1 MNQTLERLIGQLIIA
16 GLRGPNAPPDSPI
29 ANFIKDYN
37 LAGVILYDEDV
48 KIGGLGSRNIQSP
61 DQVKDLSDQL
71 QSFSKNGLLIS
82 IDQEGGGTNRLK
94 SNYGFPE
101 TPSWNHM
108 GHLDNDLMTL
118 QFSQTIASTL
128 NNCGINVN
136 FAPVLDL
143 HYGDETIIG
152 KAERAN
158 SPIPKT
164 VIQHSRIFIQS
175 LKENN
180 IISCGKHFPG
190 QGSAFGD
197 THKGSTD
204 ISDTW
209 TVKDLLPFDELI
221 KFGDLDMIMVS
232 HTFDDKLDKKF
243 PSSLSKEIITGTLRN
258 DLGFDG
264 VVICDDPSM
273 KAISEHYNIEDSFE
287 LMLNAGVDLF
297 CLGNNL
303 NYDPDYIPKVID
315 AICHLV
321 KIGKISENRL
331 LDSIKRIDS
340 LKKKYNIHG
349 K

>member
-1 MNQTLERLIGQLIIA
+1 MNQTLERIIGQLIIA
-16 GLRGPNAPPDSPI
+16 GFHGTNAPSDSPI

-48 KIGGLGSRNIQSP
+48 NIGGLGSRNIQSP
-61 DQVKDLSDQL
+61 GQVKNLSNQL
-71 QSFSKNGLLIS
+71 QSFSKGDLLIS

-108 GHLDNDLMTL
+108 GLLDNDLMTQ

-128 NNCGINVN
+128 NDCGINVN

-143 HYGDETIIG
+143 DYGDDTVIG
-152 KAERAN
+152 KAKRAN
-158 SPIPKT
+158 SHLPKT
-164 VIQHSRIFIQS
+164 VIQHSRVFIQS

-209 TVKDLLPFDELI
+209 TVKDLIPFDELI
-221 KFGDLDMIMVS
+221 KYGDLDMVMVS
-232 HTFDDKLDKKF
+232 HTFDKKMDHKY
-243 PSSLSKEIITGTLRN
+243 PASLSKIIITDMLRN
-258 DLGFDG
+258 DLGFNG

-273 KAISEHYNIEDSFE
+273 NAISDHYNLTESFE
-287 LMLNAGVDLF
+287 LMLNAGIDLF

-303 NYDPDYIPKVID
+303 NYDSEFIPKSVSSM
-315 AICHLV
+315 CQLV
-321 KIGKISENRL
+321 KSGRVTKNRIRQ
-331 LDSIKRIDS
+331 SINRIVS

-349 K
+349 

>member
-16 GLRGPNAPPDSPI
+16 GFRGTNAPSDSPI

-61 DQVKDLSDQL
+61 EQLKDLSNQL
-71 QSFSKNGLLIS
+71 QSFSKNGLFIS

-108 GHLDNDLMTL
+108 GLLDNDLMTL

-128 NNCGINVN
+128 SDCGINVN

-143 HYGDETIIG
+143 DYGDETVIG

-158 SPIPKT
+158 SHLPKT

-175 LKENN
+175 LRENN
-180 IISCGKHFPG
+180 VISCGKHFPG

-221 KFGDLDMIMVS
+221 KYGDLDMVMVS
-232 HTFDDKLDKKF
+232 HTFDKKMD
-243 PSSLSKEIITGTLRN
+243 PNYPASLSHIIITDMLRN
-258 DLGFDG
+258 DLGFNG

-273 KAISEHYNIEDSFE
+273 NAISNHYDLNESFE
-287 LMLNAGVDLF
+287 LMLNAGIDLF

-303 NYDPDYIPKVID
+303 NYDPDFIPKSVSSM
-315 AICHLV
+315 CQLV
-321 KIGKISENRL
+321 KSGKITEDRIRQ
-331 LDSIKRIDS
+331 SIDRIKS
-340 LKKKYNIHG
+340 LKTKYNIHG
-349 K
+349 

>member
-16 GLRGPNAPPDSPI
+16 GFRGSNAPTDSPI
-29 ANFIKDYN
+29 ANFINDYN

-48 KIGGLGSRNIQSP
+48 KIGDLGSRNIQSP
-61 DQVKDLSDQL
+61 IQVENLSDQL
-71 QSFSKNGLLIS
+71 QSFSKNGLLIC

-108 GHLDNDLMTL
+108 GILDNDLMTQ

-128 NNCGINVN
+128 SDCGINVN

-143 HYGDETIIG
+143 DYGDETVIG
-152 KAERAN
+152 KAGRAN
-158 SPIPKT
+158 SHLPKT
-164 VIQHSRIFIQS
+164 VINHSRIFIES
-175 LKENN
+175 LKKHN

-204 ISDTW
+204 ISNTW

-221 KFGDLDMIMVS
+221 KHGDLDMVMVS
-232 HTFDDKLDKKF
+232 HTFDKKID
-243 PSSLSKEIITGTLRN
+243 PNYPASLSHIIITDMLRN
-258 DLGFDG
+258 DLGFNG

-273 KAISEHYNIEDSFE
+273 NAISDHYDLTESFE
-287 LMLNAGVDLF
+287 LMFNAGIDLF

-303 NYDPDYIPKVID
+303 NYDPDFIPKSVSS
-315 AICHLV
+315 ICQLV
-321 KIGKISENRL
+321 RSGKVTEHRIRQ
-331 LDSIKRIDS
+331 SINRIDF

-349 K
+349 

>member
-16 GLRGPNAPPDSPI
+16 GFRGSNAPTDSPI
-29 ANFIKDYN
+29 ANFINEYN

-48 KIGGLGSRNIQSP
+48 KIGDLGSRNIQSP
-61 DQVKDLSDQL
+61 IQVENLSDQL
-71 QSFSKNGLLIS
+71 QSFSKNGLLIC

-108 GHLDNDLMTL
+108 GILDNDLMTQ
-118 QFSQTIASTL
+118 QFSQTIAATL
-128 NNCGINVN
+128 SDCGINVN

-143 HYGDETIIG
+143 DYGDETVIG
-152 KAERAN
+152 KAGRAN
-158 SPIPKT
+158 SHLPKT
-164 VIQHSRIFIQS
+164 VINHSRIFIES
-175 LKENN
+175 LKKHN

-221 KFGDLDMIMVS
+221 KYGDLDMVMVS
-232 HTFDDKLDKKF
+232 HTFDKKMD
-243 PSSLSKEIITGTLRN
+243 PNYPASLSHIIITNMLRN
-258 DLGFDG
+258 DLGFNG

-273 KAISEHYNIEDSFE
+273 NAISDHYDLTESFE
-287 LMLNAGVDLF
+287 LMFNAGIDLF

-303 NYDPDYIPKVID
+303 NYDPDFIPKSVSS
-315 AICHLV
+315 ICQLV
-321 KIGKISENRL
+321 RSGKVTEHRIRQSINR
-331 LDSIKRIDS
+331 IEF

-349 K
+349 

>member
-1 MNQTLERLIGQLIIA
+1 MIQTIERLIGQLIIA
-16 GLRGPNAPPDSPI
+16 GFRGSNAPPDSPI

-61 DQVKDLSDQL
+61 YQLKDLSGQL
-71 QSFSKNGLLIS
+71 QSFSKDGLLIS
-82 IDQEGGGTNRLK
+82 IDQEGGRTNRLK

-108 GHLDNDLMTL
+108 GLLDNDLMTL

-128 NNCGINVN
+128 NDCGINVN

-143 HYGDETIIG
+143 DYGDETVIG
-152 KAERAN
+152 KVKRAN
-158 SPIPKT
+158 SPLPKT
-164 VIQHSRIFIQS
+164 VIHNSRIFIQC
-175 LKENN
+175 LRDNN
-180 IISCGKHFPG
+180 VISCGKHFPG

-209 TVKDLLPFDELI
+209 SVKDLLPFDELI
-221 KFGDLDMIMVS
+221 KYGELDMVMVS
-232 HTFDDKLDKKF
+232 HTFDKKMD
-243 PSSLSKEIITGTLRN
+243 PKYPASLSHIIITDMLRK
-258 DLGFDG
+258 DLGFNG

-273 KAISEHYNIEDSFE
+273 NAISDHYDLTESFE
-287 LMLNAGVDLF
+287 LMLNAGIDLF

-303 NYDPDYIPKVID
+303 NYDPDFIPKSISSM
-315 AICHLV
+315 CQLV
-321 KIGKISENRL
+321 KSGKVSEDRIRQ
-331 LDSIKRIDS
+331 SIKRIES
-340 LKKKYNIHG
+340 LKKNYNING
-349 K
+349 

>member
-16 GLRGPNAPPDSPI
+16 GFRGSNAPTDSPI
-29 ANFIKDYN
+29 ANFINEYN

-48 KIGGLGSRNIQSP
+48 KIGDLGSRNIQSP
-61 DQVKDLSDQL
+61 IQVENLSDQL
-71 QSFSKNGLLIS
+71 QSFSKNGLLIC

-108 GHLDNDLMTL
+108 GILDNDLMTQ

-128 NNCGINVN
+128 SDCGINVN

-143 HYGDETIIG
+143 DYGDETVIG
-152 KAERAN
+152 KAGRAN
-158 SPIPKT
+158 SHLPKT
-164 VIQHSRIFIQS
+164 VINHSRIFIES
-175 LKENN
+175 LKEHN

-204 ISDTW
+204 ISNTW

-221 KFGDLDMIMVS
+221 KYGDLDMVMVS
-232 HTFDDKLDKKF
+232 HTFDKKID
-243 PSSLSKEIITGTLRN
+243 PNYPASLSHIIITDMLRN
-258 DLGFDG
+258 DLGFNG

-273 KAISEHYNIEDSFE
+273 NAISDHYNLTESFE
-287 LMLNAGVDLF
+287 LMFNAGIDLF

-303 NYDPDYIPKVID
+303 NYDPDFIPKSVSS
-315 AICHLV
+315 ICQLV
-321 KIGKISENRL
+321 RSGKVTEDRIRQSINR
-331 LDSIKRIDS
+331 IEF

-349 K
+349 

>member
-16 GLRGPNAPPDSPI
+16 GFRGSNAPTDSPI
-29 ANFIKDYN
+29 ANFINDYN

-48 KIGGLGSRNIQSP
+48 KIGDLGSRNIQSP
-61 DQVKDLSDQL
+61 IQVENLSDQL
-71 QSFSKNGLLIS
+71 QSFSKDGLLIC

-108 GHLDNDLMTL
+108 GILDNDLMTQ

-128 NNCGINVN
+128 SDCGINVN

-143 HYGDETIIG
+143 DYGDETVIG
-152 KAERAN
+152 KAGRAN
-158 SPIPKT
+158 SHLPKT
-164 VIQHSRIFIQS
+164 VINHSRIFIES
-175 LKENN
+175 LKEHN

-204 ISDTW
+204 ISNTW

-221 KFGDLDMIMVS
+221 KHGDLDMVMVS
-232 HTFDDKLDKKF
+232 HTFDKKID
-243 PSSLSKEIITGTLRN
+243 PNYPASLSHIIITDMLRK
-258 DLGFDG
+258 DLGFNG

-273 KAISEHYNIEDSFE
+273 NAISDHYDLTESFG
-287 LMLNAGVDLF
+287 LMFNAGIDLF

-303 NYDPDYIPKVID
+303 NYDPDFIPKSVSS
-315 AICHLV
+315 ICQLV
-321 KIGKISENRL
+321 RSGKVTEHRIRQSINR
-331 LDSIKRIDS
+331 IEF

-349 K
+349 

>member
-16 GLRGPNAPPDSPI
+16 GFRGSNAPTDSPI
-29 ANFIKDYN
+29 ANFINDYN

-48 KIGGLGSRNIQSP
+48 KIGDLGSRNIKSP
-61 DQVKDLSDQL
+61 IQVENLSDQL
-71 QSFSKNGLLIS
+71 QSFSKNGLLIC

-108 GHLDNDLMTL
+108 GILDNDLMTQ

-128 NNCGINVN
+128 SDCGINVN

-143 HYGDETIIG
+143 DYGDETVIG
-152 KAERAN
+152 KAGRAN
-158 SPIPKT
+158 SHLPKT
-164 VIQHSRIFIQS
+164 VINHSRIFIES
-175 LKENN
+175 LKEHN

-204 ISDTW
+204 ISNTW

-221 KFGDLDMIMVS
+221 KHGDLDMVMVS
-232 HTFDDKLDKKF
+232 HTFDKKID
-243 PSSLSKEIITGTLRN
+243 PNYPASLSHIIITDMLRN
-258 DLGFDG
+258 DLGFNG

-273 KAISEHYNIEDSFE
+273 NAISDHYDLTESFE
-287 LMLNAGVDLF
+287 LMFNSGIDLF

-303 NYDPDYIPKVID
+303 NYDPDFIPKSVSSM
-315 AICHLV
+315 CQLV
-321 KIGKISENRL
+321 KSGKVTEDRIRQSINR
-331 LDSIKRIDS
+331 IEF

-349 K
+349 

>member
-16 GLRGPNAPPDSPI
+16 GFRGSNAPTDSPI
-29 ANFIKDYN
+29 ANFINDYN

-48 KIGGLGSRNIQSP
+48 KIGDLGSRNIQSP
-61 DQVKDLSDQL
+61 IQVENLSDQL
-71 QSFSKNGLLIS
+71 QSFSKNGLLIC

-108 GHLDNDLMTL
+108 GILDNDLMTL

-128 NNCGINVN
+128 NDCGINVN

-143 HYGDETIIG
+143 DYGDETVIG

-158 SPIPKT
+158 SHLPKT
-164 VIQHSRIFIQS
+164 VINHSRIFIES
-175 LKENN
+175 LKEHN

-204 ISDTW
+204 ISNTW

-221 KFGDLDMIMVS
+221 KHGDLDMVMVS
-232 HTFDDKLDKKF
+232 HTFDKKID
-243 PSSLSKEIITGTLRN
+243 PNYPASLSHIIITDMLRK
-258 DLGFDG
+258 DLGFNG

-273 KAISEHYNIEDSFE
+273 NAISDHYDLTESFE
-287 LMLNAGVDLF
+287 LMFNAGIDLF

-303 NYDPDYIPKVID
+303 NYDPDFIPKSVSS
-315 AICHLV
+315 ICQLV
-321 KIGKISENRL
+321 RSGKVTEHRIRQSINR
-331 LDSIKRIDS
+331 IEF

-349 K
+349 

>member
-16 GLRGPNAPPDSPI
+16 GFRGSNAPTDSPI
-29 ANFIKDYN
+29 ANFINDYN

-48 KIGGLGSRNIQSP
+48 KIGDLGSRNIQSP
-61 DQVKDLSDQL
+61 IQVENLSDQL
-71 QSFSKNGLLIS
+71 QSFSKNGLLIC

-108 GHLDNDLMTL
+108 GILDNDLMTQ

-128 NNCGINVN
+128 SDCGINVN

-143 HYGDETIIG
+143 DYGDETVIG
-152 KAERAN
+152 KAGRAN
-158 SPIPKT
+158 SHLPKT
-164 VIQHSRIFIQS
+164 VINHSRIFIES
-175 LKENN
+175 LKEHN

-204 ISDTW
+204 ISNTW

-221 KFGDLDMIMVS
+221 KHGDLDMVMVS
-232 HTFDDKLDKKF
+232 HTFDKKID
-243 PSSLSKEIITGTLRN
+243 PNYPASLSHIIITDMLRN
-258 DLGFDG
+258 DLGFNG

-273 KAISEHYNIEDSFE
+273 NAISDHYDLTESFE
-287 LMLNAGVDLF
+287 LMFNAGIDLF

-303 NYDPDYIPKVID
+303 NYDPEFIPKSVSS
-315 AICHLV
+315 ICQLV
-321 KIGKISENRL
+321 RSGKVTEDRIRQSINR
-331 LDSIKRIDS
+331 IEF

-349 K
+349 

>member
-16 GLRGPNAPPDSPI
+16 GFRGSNAPPDSPI

-61 DQVKDLSDQL
+61 DQLKDLSDQL
-71 QSFSKNGLLIS
+71 QSFSKDGLLIS

-94 SNYGFPE
+94 SNYEFPE

-118 QFSQTIASTL
+118 QFSQKIASTL
-128 NNCGINVN
+128 NDCGINVN

-143 HYGDETIIG
+143 NYGHGTVIG

-158 SPIPKT
+158 SPLPEA
-164 VIQHSRIFIQS
+164 VIHHSRIFIQS

-190 QGSAFGD
+190 QGSAVGD
-197 THKGSTD
+197 THEGYTD
-204 ISDTW
+204 ISESW
-209 TVKDLLPFDELI
+209 TVKDLLPFDKLI
-221 KFGDLDMIMVS
+221 QSRDLDMIMVS
-232 HTFDDKLDKKF
+232 HVFDSRLD
-243 PSSLSKEIITGTLRN
+243 PNYPASLSKEFITGMLRN

-273 KAISEHYNIEDSFE
+273 NAISDHYDLTESFE
-287 LMLNAGVDLF
+287 LMLNAGIDLF

-303 NYDPDYIPKVID
+303 NYDPDFIPKSVSSM
-315 AICHLV
+315 CQLV
-321 KIGKISENRL
+321 KSGKITEDRIRQ
-331 LDSIKRIDS
+331 SIDRIES
-340 LKKKYNIHG
+340 LKTKYNIHG
-349 K
+349 

>member
-1 MNQTLERLIGQLIIA
+1 MILQTPG
-16 GLRGPNAPPDSPI
+16 
-29 ANFIKDYN
+29 
-37 LAGVILYDEDV
+37 
-48 KIGGLGSRNIQSP
+48 
-61 DQVKDLSDQL
+61 QVKNLSNQL
-71 QSFSKNGLLIS
+71 QSFSKNGLFIS

-108 GHLDNDLMTL
+108 GLLDNDLITQ

-128 NNCGINVN
+128 NDCGINVN

-143 HYGDETIIG
+143 DYGDDTVIG
-152 KAERAN
+152 QAKRAN
-158 SPIPKT
+158 SHLPKT
-164 VIQHSRIFIQS
+164 VIQHSRVFIQS

-209 TVKDLLPFDELI
+209 TVKDLIPFDELI
-221 KFGDLDMIMVS
+221 KYGDLDMVMVS
-232 HTFDDKLDKKF
+232 HTFDKKID
-243 PSSLSKEIITGTLRN
+243 PKYPASLSKIIITDMLRN
-258 DLGFDG
+258 DLGFNG
-264 VVICDDPSM
+264 VVTCDDPSM
-273 KAISEHYNIEDSFE
+273 NAISDHYNLTESFE
-287 LMLNAGVDLF
+287 LMLNAGIDLF

-303 NYDPDYIPKVID
+303 NYDSDFIPKSVSSM
-315 AICHLV
+315 CKLV
-321 KIGKISENRL
+321 KSGRVTENRIQK
-331 LDSIKRIDS
+331 SINRIKS

-349 K
+349 

>member
-16 GLRGPNAPPDSPI
+16 GFRGSNAPTDSPI
-29 ANFIKDYN
+29 ANFINDYN

-48 KIGGLGSRNIQSP
+48 KIGDLGSRNIQSP
-61 DQVKDLSDQL
+61 IQVENLSDQL
-71 QSFSKNGLLIS
+71 QSFSKNGLLIC

-108 GHLDNDLMTL
+108 GILDNDLMTQ

-128 NNCGINVN
+128 SDCGINVN

-143 HYGDETIIG
+143 DYGDETVIG
-152 KAERAN
+152 KAGRAN
-158 SPIPKT
+158 SHLPKT
-164 VIQHSRIFIQS
+164 VINHSRIFIES
-175 LKENN
+175 LKEHN

-204 ISDTW
+204 ISNTW

-221 KFGDLDMIMVS
+221 KHGDLDMVMVS
-232 HTFDDKLDKKF
+232 HTFDKKID
-243 PSSLSKEIITGTLRN
+243 PNYPASLSHIIITDMLRK
-258 DLGFDG
+258 DLGFNG

-273 KAISEHYNIEDSFE
+273 NAISDHYDLTESFE
-287 LMLNAGVDLF
+287 LMFNAGIDLF

-303 NYDPDYIPKVID
+303 NYDPDFIPKSVSS
-315 AICHLV
+315 ICQLV
-321 KIGKISENRL
+321 RSGKVTEHRIRQSINR
-331 LDSIKRIDS
+331 IEF

-349 K
+349 

>member
-1 MNQTLERLIGQLIIA
+1 MNQSLEQLIGQLIIA
-16 GLRGPNAPPDSPI
+16 GFRGSNAPPDSPI
-29 ANFIKDYN
+29 VNFIKDYN

-48 KIGGLGSRNIQSP
+48 KIGGLGTRNIQTP
-61 DQVKDLSDQL
+61 GQVKDLSNQL
-71 QSFSKNGLLIS
+71 QSFSKGDLLIS

-94 SNYGFPE
+94 PDYGFPE

-108 GHLDNDLMTL
+108 GLLDNDLMTQ

-128 NNCGINVN
+128 NDCGINVN

-143 HYGDETIIG
+143 DYGDDTVIG
-152 KAERAN
+152 KAKRAN
-158 SPIPKT
+158 SNLPKT
-164 VIQHSRIFIQS
+164 VVQHSRVFIQS

-197 THKGSTD
+197 THKGSTN

-209 TVKDLLPFDELI
+209 TVKDLIPFDELI
-221 KFGDLDMIMVS
+221 KYGHLDMVMVS
-232 HTFDDKLDKKF
+232 HTFDKNMDPKY
-243 PSSLSKEIITGTLRN
+243 PASLSKIIITDMLRN
-258 DLGFDG
+258 DLGFKG

-273 KAISEHYNIEDSFE
+273 NAISDHYNLTESFE
-287 LMLNAGVDLF
+287 LMLNAGIDLF

-303 NYDPDYIPKVID
+303 NYDPDFIPKSVSSM
-315 AICHLV
+315 CQLV
-321 KIGKISENRL
+321 KSGKITEDRIRQ
-331 LDSIKRIDS
+331 SINRIDS

-349 K
+349 

>member
-16 GLRGPNAPPDSPI
+16 GFRGSNAPTDSPI
-29 ANFIKDYN
+29 ANFINEYN

-48 KIGGLGSRNIQSP
+48 KIGDLGSRNIQSP
-61 DQVKDLSDQL
+61 IQVENLSDQL
-71 QSFSKNGLLIS
+71 QSFSKNGLLIC

-108 GHLDNDLMTL
+108 GILDNDLMTQ

-128 NNCGINVN
+128 SDCGINVN

-143 HYGDETIIG
+143 DYGDETVIG
-152 KAERAN
+152 KAGRAN
-158 SPIPKT
+158 SHLPKT
-164 VIQHSRIFIQS
+164 VINHSRIFIES
-175 LKENN
+175 LKKHN

-204 ISDTW
+204 ISNTW

-221 KFGDLDMIMVS
+221 KHGDLDMVMVS
-232 HTFDDKLDKKF
+232 HTFDKKID
-243 PSSLSKEIITGTLRN
+243 PNYPASLSHIIITDMLRN
-258 DLGFDG
+258 DLGFNG

-273 KAISEHYNIEDSFE
+273 NAISDHYDLTESFE
-287 LMLNAGVDLF
+287 LMFNAGIDLF

-303 NYDPDYIPKVID
+303 NYDPDFIPKSVSS
-315 AICHLV
+315 ICQLV
-321 KIGKISENRL
+321 RSGKVTEHRIRQSINR
-331 LDSIKRIDS
+331 IEF

-349 K
+349 

>member
-16 GLRGPNAPPDSPI
+16 GFRGSNAPPDSPI

-61 DQVKDLSDQL
+61 DQLKDLSDQL
-71 QSFSKNGLLIS
+71 QSFSKDGLLIS

-108 GHLDNDLMTL
+108 GLLDNDLMTL

-128 NNCGINVN
+128 NDCGINVN

-143 HYGDETIIG
+143 NYGHETVIG

-158 SPIPKT
+158 SPLPKT
-164 VIQHSRIFIQS
+164 VIHHSRIFIQS

-180 IISCGKHFPG
+180 VISCGKHFPG
-190 QGSAFGD
+190 QGSAIGD
-197 THKGSTD
+197 THEGYTD
-204 ISDTW
+204 ISESW
-209 TVKDLLPFDELI
+209 TVKDLLPFDKLI
-221 KFGDLDMIMVS
+221 QSRDLDMIMVS
-232 HTFDDKLDKKF
+232 HTFDDKLDPEF
-243 PSSLSKEIITGTLRN
+243 PASLSKEIISTVLRQ
-258 DLGFDG
+258 DLGFSG

-273 KAISEHYNIEDSFE
+273 KAISDHYDLETTIE
-287 LMLNAGVDLF
+287 LMLNAGIDLF

-303 NYDPDYIPKVID
+303 NYDPDYIPNSVEAMVSLVNNRKV
-315 AICHLV
+315 L
-321 KIGKISENRL
+321 ENRIQE
-331 LDSIKRIDS
+331 SIERINQ
-340 LKKKYNIHG
+340 LKSNYNIHG
-349 K
+349 

>member
-16 GLRGPNAPPDSPI
+16 GFRGSNAPTDSPI
-29 ANFIKDYN
+29 ANFINDYN

-48 KIGGLGSRNIQSP
+48 KIGDLGSRNIQSP
-61 DQVKDLSDQL
+61 IQVENLSDQL
-71 QSFSKNGLLIS
+71 QSFSKNGLLIC

-108 GHLDNDLMTL
+108 GILDNDLMTQ

-128 NNCGINVN
+128 SDCGINVN

-143 HYGDETIIG
+143 DYGDETVIG
-152 KAERAN
+152 KAGRAN
-158 SPIPKT
+158 SHLPKT
-164 VIQHSRIFIQS
+164 VINHSRIFIDS
-175 LKENN
+175 LKEHN

-204 ISDTW
+204 ISNTW

-221 KFGDLDMIMVS
+221 KYCDLDMVMVS
-232 HTFDDKLDKKF
+232 HTFDKKID
-243 PSSLSKEIITGTLRN
+243 PNYPASLSHIIITDMLRN
-258 DLGFDG
+258 DLGFNG

-273 KAISEHYNIEDSFE
+273 NAISDHYDLTESFE
-287 LMLNAGVDLF
+287 LMFNAGIDLF

-303 NYDPDYIPKVID
+303 NYEPDFIPKSVLSM
-315 AICHLV
+315 CQLV
-321 KIGKISENRL
+321 KSGKITEDRIRQSINR
-331 LDSIKRIDS
+331 IES

-349 K
+349 

>member
-16 GLRGPNAPPDSPI
+16 GFRGSNAAPDSPI

-48 KIGGLGSRNIQSP
+48 KIGGLGSRNIQSTN
-61 DQVKDLSDQL
+61 QVKELSDQL
-71 QSFSKNGLLIS
+71 QSFSKDGLLIS

-108 GHLDNDLMTL
+108 GLLNNDLMTL

-128 NNCGINVN
+128 NDCGINVN

-143 HYGDETIIG
+143 DYGDETVIG
-152 KAERAN
+152 KAKRAN
-158 SPIPKT
+158 SHIPKT

-175 LKENN
+175 LRDNN
-180 IISCGKHFPG
+180 VISCGKHFPG

-204 ISDTW
+204 ISNTW

-221 KFGDLDMIMVS
+221 KYGDLDMVMVS
-232 HTFDDKLDKKF
+232 HTFDKKID
-243 PSSLSKEIITGTLRN
+243 PNYPASLSHIIITDMLRN
-258 DLGFDG
+258 DLGFNG

-273 KAISEHYNIEDSFE
+273 NAISDHYDLTESFE
-287 LMLNAGVDLF
+287 LMFNAGIDLF

-303 NYDPDYIPKVID
+303 NYDPDFIPKSVSSM
-315 AICHLV
+315 CQLV
-321 KIGKISENRL
+321 RSGKVTENRIRQ
-331 LDSIKRIDS
+331 SINRIEF

-349 K
+349 